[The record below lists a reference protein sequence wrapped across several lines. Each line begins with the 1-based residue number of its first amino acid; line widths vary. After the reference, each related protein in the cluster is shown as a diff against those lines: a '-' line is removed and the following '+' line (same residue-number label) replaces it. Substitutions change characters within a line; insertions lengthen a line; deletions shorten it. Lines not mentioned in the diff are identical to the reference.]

1 MTCVKL
7 LNSIVFSVFGL
18 AATLVPAAAS
28 IHDDARKICLERYVE
43 EKAGNSVPAG
53 MSKERYL
60 RQCQGS
66 YVKTASREQ
75 SYNDDPAPAPISTNG
90 QGGPEILPP
99 GTTILKA
106 TPRKTTIPTPR
117 FKPAV

>member
-7 LNSIVFSVFGL
+7 LNSIAFSVVGL
-18 AATLVPAAAS
+18 AATLTPAAAS
-28 IHDDARKICLERYVE
+28 IYDDARKICLERYVE
-43 EKAGNSVPAG
+43 EKAGNSVPVG

-66 YVKTASREQ
+66 YVKTTGREQ
-75 SYNDDPAPAPISTNG
+75 SYNDEPAPAPISKNG

-99 GTTILKA
+99 GTIILKA
-106 TPRKTTIPTPR
+106 TPRKLTVPTPR
-117 FKPAV
+117 FKPSV